1 LLYAAIHV
9 FCLPQS
15 TKLRDGEG
23 NLLRTTAMNVILN
36 LARLTDSEVRSVI
49 IQGGIVENERH
60 DISSL
65 SLPMTKSMA
74 PSMSPFPSMTSHPL
88 TIEQELLFPHICN
101 SLNSW
106 YHRSVRLVMASLS
119 IKDKRD
125 VHDEAK
131 AEAHTRH
138 GDIAEIQF
146 REVQYWLGFLDD
158 LFSCGIDVWSARL
171 VEWLLRDC
179 IVGTVLLRL
188 NRSLE
193 VVGGR
198 RKHNRTS
205 SSNDNNTRMVVSPEV
220 YKARAEIRVSFVFLT
235 Q

>member
-1 LLYAAIHV
+1 
-9 FCLPQS
+9 
-15 TKLRDGEG
+15 
-23 NLLRTTAMNVILN
+23 
-36 LARLTDSEVRSVI
+36 
-49 IQGGIVENERH
+49 
-60 DISSL
+60 
-65 SLPMTKSMA
+65 
-74 PSMSPFPSMTSHPL
+74 
-88 TIEQELLFPHICN
+88 
-101 SLNSW
+101 
-106 YHRSVRLVMASLS
+106 MASLS

-205 SSNDNNTRMVVSPEV
+205 SSNDNNNTRMVVSPEI

>member
-1 LLYAAIHV
+1 
-9 FCLPQS
+9 
-15 TKLRDGEG
+15 
-23 NLLRTTAMNVILN
+23 MNVILN

-49 IQGGIVENERH
+49 VQGGVVENERH

-74 PSMSPFPSMTSHPL
+74 PSISPFPSITSHPL

-106 YHRSVRLVMASLS
+106 YHRSVRLVMSSLS

-131 AEAHTRH
+131 VEAHTRH

-205 SSNDNNTRMVVSPEV
+205 SSNDNNNTRMVVSPEI